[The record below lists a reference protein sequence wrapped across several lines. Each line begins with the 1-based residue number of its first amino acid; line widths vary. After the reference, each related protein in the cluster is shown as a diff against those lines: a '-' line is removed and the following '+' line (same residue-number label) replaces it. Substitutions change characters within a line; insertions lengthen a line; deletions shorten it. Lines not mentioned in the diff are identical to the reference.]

1 MEGVSLLHTLFE
13 MHPSHRPATC
23 YVADLQMEDDIKL
36 EWLAQ
41 ELGDE
46 ASLPDFAKKFKEL
59 FGEKLKGKTQKS
71 RCLELYR
78 RYAKIETSK
87 DLKQGPYA
95 PEVEEHNRL
104 AQKMLYSMQ
113 AQVPPEEL
121 EEFEKLWDEDAPCRC
136 RECNKALPVS
146 GDAKIFFCD
155 AACENANKKV
165 TCGRVVERMVAAS
178 SNEQP
183 GEIARRCDGKVEVVS
198 GCLVCTQCGRGK
210 KDAETCTKSQDIL
223 TLAKE
228 KGEDELTELQRCLK
242 RGAESLRIAN
252 NVWGFGKEA
261 GPDHVPAWTK
271 RQRL

>member
-1 MEGVSLLHTLFE
+1 VL
-13 MHPSHRPATC
+13 
-23 YVADLQMEDDIKL
+23 
-36 EWLAQ
+36 
-41 ELGDE
+41 
-46 ASLPDFAKKFKEL
+46 
-59 FGEKLKGKTQKS
+59 
-71 RCLELYR
+71 
-78 RYAKIETSK
+78 
-87 DLKQGPYA
+87 
-95 PEVEEHNRL
+95 
-104 AQKMLYSMQ
+104 
-113 AQVPPEEL
+113 PEEL

-155 AACENANKKV
+155 AACENANKNV

-210 KDAETCTKSQDIL
+210 KIAETCTKNQDII

-228 KGEDELTELQRCLK
+228 KGVGELTELQRCLK
-242 RGAESLRIAN
+242 CGAESLRIAN

-261 GPDHVPAWTK
+261 DPEHVPAWTK

>member
-1 MEGVSLLHTLFE
+1 
-13 MHPSHRPATC
+13 
-23 YVADLQMEDDIKL
+23 
-36 EWLAQ
+36 
-41 ELGDE
+41 
-46 ASLPDFAKKFKEL
+46 
-59 FGEKLKGKTQKS
+59 
-71 RCLELYR
+71 
-78 RYAKIETSK
+78 
-87 DLKQGPYA
+87 
-95 PEVEEHNRL
+95 
-104 AQKMLYSMQ
+104 MLYSMQ

-198 GCLVCTQCGRGK
+198 GCLVCTKRGRGK
-210 KDAETCTKSQDIL
+210 KDAETCTKSQDII

-228 KGEDELTELQRCLK
+228 KGVGELTELQRCLK

-261 GPDHVPAWTK
+261 DPDHVPAWTK

>member
-1 MEGVSLLHTLFE
+1 
-13 MHPSHRPATC
+13 
-23 YVADLQMEDDIKL
+23 
-36 EWLAQ
+36 
-41 ELGDE
+41 
-46 ASLPDFAKKFKEL
+46 
-59 FGEKLKGKTQKS
+59 
-71 RCLELYR
+71 
-78 RYAKIETSK
+78 
-87 DLKQGPYA
+87 
-95 PEVEEHNRL
+95 VEEHNRL

-146 GDAKIFFCD
+146 GNAKIFFCD

-198 GCLVCTQCGRGK
+198 GCLVCTKCGRGK
-210 KDAETCTKSQDIL
+210 KIAETCTKNQDTI

-228 KGEDELTELQRCLK
+228 KGVGELTELQRCLK

>member
-1 MEGVSLLHTLFE
+1 M
-13 MHPSHRPATC
+13 P
-23 YVADLQMEDDIKL
+23 
-36 EWLAQ
+36 
-41 ELGDE
+41 
-46 ASLPDFAKKFKEL
+46 
-59 FGEKLKGKTQKS
+59 
-71 RCLELYR
+71 
-78 RYAKIETSK
+78 
-87 DLKQGPYA
+87 

-183 GEIARRCDGKVEVVS
+183 GEIARRCDGTVEVVR
-198 GCLVCTQCGRGK
+198 GCRVCTKCGQGK
-210 KDAETCTKSQDIL
+210 KIAEVCEKVPEVCERQDPIAATAL
-223 TLAKE
+223 
-228 KGEDELTELQRCLK
+228 DNMLK
-242 RGAESLRIAN
+242 WNAESLRIAN
-252 NVWGFGKEA
+252 NVWGFGAEA
-261 GPDHVPAWTK
+261 DPSHIPAWT
-271 RQRL
+271 RRRRL